1 MCLNLLTECD
11 YGGYSQSYFL
21 MLKICIVSTYCF
33 GNQNKTI
40 KIRSFHKRKHNKFTS
55 LFHCIYCIITQSKIL
70 ATTTARALG
79 ELAPL

>member
-1 MCLNLLTECD
+1 MRECA

-21 MLKICIVSTYCF
+21 MLKICIGYSQSHFLMLKICIVYMYIHTYCF

-55 LFHCIYCIITQSKIL
+55 LFHCIYCIIT
-70 ATTTARALG
+70 
-79 ELAPL
+79 